1 MRSTDLTILVTLR
14 TKPDT
19 KIHTCYVEIHTT
31 CVAPARFAGILYPVP
46 GRRLTYLILAAFAI
60 LSANVSLAIANE
72 PEPPPMLKGAD
83 TPSVREC
90 GEWKSYEYKNY
101 VVNTRHSPDFAG
113 QDIYIFKHPANLDD
127 PCSLRP
133 HNTWYKINAGEFG
146 GANTFLGMRGGLV
159 FIDEWPGRDHKRL
172 LVIDAAAKSLVYF
185 DWYADPVLEGD
196 TLLYKRVL
204 KSSRKTKS
212 SIPCPDAAKWEEE
225 GKQAL
230 YTEKMSLDLSTM
242 KATNSGEFSCEPA
255 AAIQR
260 ATRYTH

>member
-1 MRSTDLTILVTLR
+1 MV
-14 TKPDT
+14 
-19 KIHTCYVEIHTT
+19 
-31 CVAPARFAGILYPVP
+31 
-46 GRRLTYLILAAFAI
+46 
-60 LSANVSLAIANE
+60 
-72 PEPPPMLKGAD
+72 KGAD

-146 GANTFLGMRGGLV
+146 GANVFLGMHGGLV

-172 LVIDAAAKSLVYF
+172 LIIDAAAKSLVYF
-185 DWYADPVLEGD
+185 DWYTGPVLEGD

-204 KSSRKTKS
+204 KASRRTKS

-225 GKQAL
+225 GKQVL
-230 YTEKMSLDLSTM
+230 YVEKMSLDLSTM

-255 AAIQR
+255 AAVQR